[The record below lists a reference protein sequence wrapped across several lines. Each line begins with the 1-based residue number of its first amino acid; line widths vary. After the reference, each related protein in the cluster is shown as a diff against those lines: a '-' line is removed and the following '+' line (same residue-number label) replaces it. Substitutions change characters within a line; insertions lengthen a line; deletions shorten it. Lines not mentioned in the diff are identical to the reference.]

1 MSGASV
7 MLAWSCAMARMA
19 AQATVEDGDLD
30 LRSLGH
36 ALWQRRS
43 WILWPTLLVAMVS
56 AIAVNMITPRYKSEA
71 RILYDGRENVF
82 LRPEAEKTANGERPA
97 ADPETLTSQVQVVLS
112 RQLAL
117 EVIGELKLNDLP
129 EFDPVLRPTSILHH
143 ILSLLGVSRDYMAM
157 TPEERVLESWYDRL
171 TAYPVDK
178 SRVIVIEFQSWD
190 PVLAARIT
198 NAIADSYLRMEQS
211 VRQEQTRGA
220 GQWLAGEIERL
231 RRKVADAEAKAEE
244 FRSHTN
250 LLVGTNNTT
259 LSNQQLGE
267 LNSQVVTARGQ
278 RADSETR
285 AKIIRDMLR
294 KGESIEASDI
304 VNSELVRRLSE
315 QRGTLRAQ
323 LAEQSTQLLDGHPR
337 IKELKAQIGDLDKQ
351 IRAEAEKLVRTLE
364 NEARIAGARVDASS
378 ANLDMVKRQAAST
391 NEQDVQLRALDRE
404 AKAQRDLLE
413 SYLAK
418 YRETTAR
425 ETIGSAPPDAKI
437 ISAAIASNT
446 PYFPKKLPIV
456 AVATL
461 ITLLLSAGLVTTG
474 ELLRVSA
481 GAPVPAGGEEPEPTL
496 DLAARARAALAHR
509 GDGDSAASDGVAAPL
524 SGVPL
529 GSVEETA
536 QRLRSNAGLG
546 RGVAVFAVPS
556 GAPKTASN
564 TASKTATVA
573 ALALARTL
581 AGGAKV
587 VLVGLVPDASEAM
600 GLEANATGLAEVVR
614 GAASFGQVIRRDNQ
628 SRLHL
633 VAFGLPDCA
642 IDTILNSRR
651 FLTMIEALAKAYD
664 HVVIDAGDLGG
675 ATLRLAAIAPRGVL
689 VASEDTQREAASGC
703 RMLAGAGFADVA
715 VMAWSAAATGQAHD
729 LAAA

>member
-1 MSGASV
+1 
-7 MLAWSCAMARMA
+7 MARMTAELA
-19 AQATVEDGDLD
+19 AEDGDID
-30 LRSLGH
+30 LRSLGL
-36 ALWQRRS
+36 ALWRRKS
-43 WILWPTLLVAMVS
+43 WILWPTLVVAMVS
-56 AIAVNMITPRYKSEA
+56 AIGVNMITPRYKSEA

-82 LRPEAEKTANGERPA
+82 LRPDADKSVNADSPA
-97 ADPETLTSQVQVVLS
+97 ADPETLTSQVQIVLS

-117 EVIGELKLNDLP
+117 EVIGQLKLNDLP
-129 EFDPVLRPTSILHH
+129 EFDPVLRGTSVFRH
-143 ILSLLGVSRDYMAM
+143 IMALLGISRDLMAM

-178 SRVIVIEFQSWD
+178 SRVIVIEFQSFD
-190 PVLAARIT
+190 PKLAAKIT
-198 NAIADSYLRMEQS
+198 NAIADSYLRMEQE

-220 GQWLAGEIERL
+220 NRWLAGEIERL
-231 RRKVADAEAKAEE
+231 RGKVADAEAKAEE
-244 FRSHTN
+244 FRSYTN

-259 LSNQQLGE
+259 LNNQQLGE
-267 LNSQVVTARGQ
+267 INSQVAAARGQ

-337 IKELKAQIGDLDKQ
+337 IKELKAQISDLDKQ

-378 ANLDMVKRQAAST
+378 ANLDMAKKQAAST
-391 NEQDVQLRALDRE
+391 SEQDIQLRALERE

-425 ETIGSAPPDAKI
+425 ETIGSAPPDAKV

-456 AVATL
+456 AVASL
-461 ITLLLSAGLVTTG
+461 ITLILSAGLVTTG
-474 ELLRVSA
+474 ELLRASA
-481 GAPVPAGGEEPEPTL
+481 GWPVPADGERFEPTV
-496 DLAARARAALAHR
+496 DLAARTRAALA
-509 GDGDSAASDGVAAPL
+509 GGSDGSHATAFDQGDASHSAP
-524 SGVPL
+524 GVPL
-529 GSVEETA
+529 GSVDDIA
-536 QRLRSNAGLG
+536 QRLRDNAALG
-546 RGVAVFAVPS
+546 RGVTVIAATAGTPTTVP
-556 GAPKTASN
+556 ALRLAR
-564 TASKTATVA
+564 
-573 ALALARTL
+573 ALADD
-581 AGGAKV
+581 AKV
-587 VLVGLVPDASEAM
+587 VLVGLVPDAAATAAM
-600 GLEANATGLAEVVR
+600 GLESTAVGLADVVS
-614 GAASFGQVIRRDNQ
+614 GAASFGQVIRRDKQ
-628 SRLHL
+628 SRVHL
-633 VAFGLPDCA
+633 VAFGRPDLG

-664 HVVIDAGDLGG
+664 HVVIDAGDLGS
-675 ATLRLAAIAPRGVL
+675 ASLRLATIAPRGVL
-689 VASEDTQREAASGC
+689 IASPDAQREAASAW
-703 RMLAGAGFADVA
+703 RILAGAGFADVA
-715 VMAWSAAATGQAHD
+715 VMTPDSEATGQPHD

>member
-461 ITLLLSAGLVTTG
+461 ITLLLSAGLATTG
-474 ELLRVSA
+474 ELLRASA

-642 IDTILNSRR
+642 TDTILNSRR

-675 ATLRLAAIAPRGVL
+675 ATLRLTAIAPRGVL

>member
-1 MSGASV
+1 
-7 MLAWSCAMARMA
+7 MARMA
-19 AQATVEDGDLD
+19 AQAAVEDGDID
-30 LRSLGH
+30 MRSLGL
-36 ALWQRRS
+36 ALWQRKA
-43 WILWPTLLVAMVS
+43 WILWPTLLVAMVA
-56 AIAVNMITPRYKSEA
+56 AIGVNMVTPRYKSEA

-82 LRPEAEKTANGERPA
+82 LRPEAEKSANAERAA
-97 ADPETLTSQVQVVLS
+97 ADPETLTSQVQLVLS

-117 EVIGELKLNDLP
+117 EVIAQLKLNDLP
-129 EFDPVLRPTSILHH
+129 EFDPVLRPTSILRH
-143 ILSLLGVSRDYMAM
+143 ILSLLGISRDLMAM

-178 SRVIVIEFQSWD
+178 SRVIVIEFQSSD
-190 PVLAARIT
+190 PMLAARVT
-198 NAIADSYLRMEQS
+198 NAIADAYLRMEQS
-211 VRQEQTRGA
+211 ARQEQTRGA
-220 GQWLAGEIERL
+220 GQWLAGEIEKL
-231 RRKVADAEAKAEE
+231 RRKVADAEAKTEE
-244 FRSHTN
+244 FRSQTN

-267 LNSQVVTARGQ
+267 LNSQVVAARGQ

-323 LAEQSTQLLDGHPR
+323 LAEQSSQLLDGHPR

-404 AKAQRDLLE
+404 SKAQRDLLE

-461 ITLLLSAGLVTTG
+461 ITLILSAGLVTTG
-474 ELLRVSA
+474 ELLRASA
-481 GAPVPAGGEEPEPTL
+481 GGAAPDRIERRSEPTV
-496 DLAARARAALAHR
+496 DLAARTRAAMAGRRDDEPAFDVEKPSH
-509 GDGDSAASDGVAAPL
+509 PL
-524 SGVPL
+524 LGMPL
-529 GSVEETA
+529 GSVDDVA
-536 QRLRSNAGLG
+536 QRLRANVALG
-546 RGVAVFAVPS
+546 RGVAVFAATAGTPTA
-556 GAPKTASN
+556 AP
-564 TASKTATVA
+564 
-573 ALALARTL
+573 ALALARAL
-581 AGGAKV
+581 AGNAKV
-587 VLVGLVPDASEAM
+587 VLVGLVPDAAAREAL
-600 GLEANATGLAEVVR
+600 GLEPNTTGVADVVS
-614 GAASFGQVIRRDNQ
+614 GAASFGQVIRRDKG
-628 SRLHL
+628 SRVHL
-633 VAFGLPDCA
+633 VAFGRPDVGIDA
-642 IDTILNSRR
+642 IVNSRR

-664 HVVIDAGDLGG
+664 HVVVDAGDLASG
-675 ATLRLAAIAPRGVL
+675 ALRLAANAPRGVL
-689 VASEDTQREAASGC
+689 IASSDAQRDAASASRMLSGAGFTDIAVMTPAAAASG
-703 RMLAGAGFADVA
+703 
-715 VMAWSAAATGQAHD
+715 QPHD

>member
-1 MSGASV
+1 
-7 MLAWSCAMARMA
+7 MARTA
-19 AQATVEDGDLD
+19 AEAAVEDGDID
-30 LRSLGH
+30 LRSLGL
-36 ALWQRRS
+36 ALWRRKA
-43 WILWPTLLVAMVS
+43 WILWPTVAVAMVA
-56 AIAVNMITPRYKSEA
+56 AIGVNMITPRYKSEA

-82 LRPEAEKTANGERPA
+82 LRPEVEKSANADRPA
-97 ADPETLTSQVQVVLS
+97 ADPETLTSQVQLVLS

-117 EVIGELKLNDLP
+117 EVIGQLKLNDLP
-129 EFDPVLRPTSILHH
+129 EFDPVLRPPSVLRN
-143 ILSLLGVSRDYMAM
+143 ILSLIGISRDLMAM

-190 PVLAARIT
+190 PMLAARVT
-198 NAIADSYLRMEQS
+198 NAIADAYLRMEQS

-220 GQWLAGEIERL
+220 GQWLAGEIDKL
-231 RRKVADAEAKAEE
+231 RRKVADAEARVEE

-267 LNSQVVTARGQ
+267 LNSQVVSARGQ
-278 RADSETR
+278 KADAETR

-323 LAEQSTQLLDGHPR
+323 LAEQSSQLLDGHPR

-364 NEARIAGARVDASS
+364 NEARIAGARVEASS

-391 NEQDVQLRALDRE
+391 NEQDVQLRALERE
-404 AKAQRDLLE
+404 SKAQRDLLE

-425 ETIGSAPPDAKI
+425 ETIGNAPPDAKV

-461 ITLLLSAGLVTTG
+461 ITLILSAGLVTTG
-474 ELLRVSA
+474 ELLRASA
-481 GAPVPAGGEEPEPTL
+481 GAPALTASERRFEPTV
-496 DLAARARAALAHR
+496 DLAARTRAALAGR
-509 GDGDSAASDGVAAPL
+509 GGDVPSVAPEPEKAALPL
-524 SGVPL
+524 LGVPL
-529 GSVEETA
+529 GSVDDVA
-536 QRLRSNAGLG
+536 QRLRANAALG
-546 RGVAVFAVPS
+546 RGVAMFAATAGTPTT
-556 GAPKTASN
+556 APT
-564 TASKTATVA
+564 
-573 ALALARTL
+573 LALARAL
-581 AGGAKV
+581 AGTAKV
-587 VLVGLVPDASEAM
+587 VLVGLVPDAAAREAL
-600 GLEANATGLAEVVR
+600 GLEQNATGLAEVVR
-614 GAASFGQVIRRDNQ
+614 GAASFGEVIRRDKG
-628 SRLHL
+628 SRAHL
-633 VAFGLPDCA
+633 VAFGRPDVGVDA
-642 IDTILNSRR
+642 ILNSRR

-664 HVVIDAGDLGG
+664 HVVIDAGDLGSG
-675 ATLRLAAIAPRGVL
+675 TLRLAAMAPRGV
-689 VASEDTQREAASGC
+689 VIASADAQREAASAS
-703 RMLAGAGFADVA
+703 RVLSGAGFTDIA
-715 VMAWSAAATGQAHD
+715 VMTPAAAASGEPHD
-729 LAAA
+729 LVAA

>member
-1 MSGASV
+1 
-7 MLAWSCAMARMA
+7 MARMA
-19 AQATVEDGDLD
+19 AEAAVEDGDID
-30 LRSLGH
+30 LRSLGL
-36 ALWQRRS
+36 ALWQRKA
-43 WILWPTLLVAMVS
+43 WILWPTVLVAMVA
-56 AIAVNMITPRYKSEA
+56 AIGVNMITPRYKSEA

-82 LRPEAEKTANGERPA
+82 LRPEAEKSANPDRAA
-97 ADPETLTSQVQVVLS
+97 ADPETLTSQVQLVLS

-117 EVIGELKLNDLP
+117 EVISQLKLNDLP
-129 EFDPVLRPTSILHH
+129 EFDPVLRPTSVLGH
-143 ILSLLGVSRDYMAM
+143 ILSLIGISRDLMAM

-171 TAYPVDK
+171 TAYSVDK

-190 PVLAARIT
+190 PMLAARIT
-198 NAIADSYLRMEQS
+198 NAIAEAYLRMEQS

-220 GQWLAGEIERL
+220 GQWLAGEIEKL
-231 RRKVADAEAKAEE
+231 RRKVAEAEAKVEE
-244 FRSHTN
+244 FRSQTN

-267 LNSQVVTARGQ
+267 LNSQVVAARGQ
-278 RADSETR
+278 KADSETR

-323 LAEQSTQLLDGHPR
+323 LAEQSSQLLDGHPR

-364 NEARIAGARVDASS
+364 NEARIAGARVEAST
-378 ANLDMVKRQAAST
+378 ANLDVVKRQAAST
-391 NEQDVQLRALDRE
+391 NEQDVQLRALERE
-404 AKAQRDLLE
+404 SKAQRDLLE

-461 ITLLLSAGLVTTG
+461 ITLILSAGLVTTG
-474 ELLRVSA
+474 ELLRASA
-481 GAPVPAGGEEPEPTL
+481 GGPAAVERRSEPAM
-496 DLAARARAALAHR
+496 DLAARTRAALAGR
-509 GDGDSAASDGVAAPL
+509 GDDEPVSSADVEKPSHPL
-524 SGVPL
+524 LGVPL
-529 GSVEETA
+529 CGVDEVA
-536 QRLRSNAGLG
+536 QRLRANVALG
-546 RGVAVFAVPS
+546 HGVAVFAAATDTPTT
-556 GAPKTASN
+556 AP
-564 TASKTATVA
+564 
-573 ALALARTL
+573 ALALARAL
-581 AGGAKV
+581 AGDAKV
-587 VLVGLVPDASEAM
+587 VLVGLVPAAVAREAL
-600 GLEANATGLAEVVR
+600 GLESNATGLADVVY
-614 GAASFGQVIRRDNQ
+614 GVASFGQVIRRDGG
-628 SRLHL
+628 SRVHL
-633 VAFGLPDCA
+633 VAFGRPDVG
-642 IDTILNSRR
+642 IDAILNSRR

-664 HVVIDAGDLGG
+664 HVVIDAGDLGSG
-675 ATLRLAAIAPRGVL
+675 ALRLAAIAPRGIV
-689 VASEDTQREAASGC
+689 VASPDAQREAASAS
-703 RMLAGAGFADVA
+703 RTLSGAGFADIA
-715 VMAWSAAATGQAHD
+715 VMTPAAAADGQPHD

>member
-1 MSGASV
+1 
-7 MLAWSCAMARMA
+7 
-19 AQATVEDGDLD
+19 
-30 LRSLGH
+30 
-36 ALWQRRS
+36 
-43 WILWPTLLVAMVS
+43 
-56 AIAVNMITPRYKSEA
+56 
-71 RILYDGRENVF
+71 
-82 LRPEAEKTANGERPA
+82 
-97 ADPETLTSQVQVVLS
+97 
-112 RQLAL
+112 
-117 EVIGELKLNDLP
+117 
-129 EFDPVLRPTSILHH
+129 
-143 ILSLLGVSRDYMAM
+143 MAM

-178 SRVIVIEFQSWD
+178 SRVIVIEFQSQD
-190 PVLAARIT
+190 PMLAAKIT
-198 NAIADSYLRMEQS
+198 NAIANAYLRMEQD

-220 GQWLAGEIERL
+220 NKWLAGEIERL
-231 RRKVADAEAKAEE
+231 RGKVADAEAKAEE

-259 LSNQQLGE
+259 LNNQQLGE
-267 LNSQVVTARGQ
+267 INSQVATARGQ

-323 LAEQSTQLLDGHPR
+323 LAEQSSQLLDGHPR

-378 ANLDMVKRQAAST
+378 ANLDVAKRQAAATS
-391 NEQDVQLRALDRE
+391 EQDVQLRALDRE

-461 ITLLLSAGLVTTG
+461 ITLILSAGLVTTG
-474 ELLRVSA
+474 ELLRASGGVP
-481 GAPVPAGGEEPEPTL
+481 GLPAGERYEPTVN
-496 DLAARARAALAHR
+496 LAARTRAALAS
-509 GDGDSAASDGVAAPL
+509 DGDTEPAGASDGGDAPHPL
-524 SGVPL
+524 LGMPL
-529 GSVEETA
+529 GSVDDIA
-536 QRLRSNAGLG
+536 QRLRANVELG
-546 RGVAVFAVPS
+546 RGAAVIAATP
-556 GAPKTASN
+556 GTPTTAPALTLAR
-564 TASKTATVA
+564 
-573 ALALARTL
+573 ALA
-581 AGGAKV
+581 GDAKV
-587 VLVGLVPDASEAM
+587 VLVGLVPDAAAAEAM
-600 GLEANATGLAEVVR
+600 GLEANIAGLAEVVG
-614 GAASFGQVIRRDNQ
+614 GAASFGQVIRRDKE
-628 SRLHL
+628 SRVHL
-633 VAFGLPDCA
+633 VAFGRSDFG

-651 FLTMIEALAKAYD
+651 FQTMIEALAKAYD
-664 HVVIDAGDLGG
+664 HVIIDAGDLGTG
-675 ATLRLAAIAPRGVL
+675 SLRLAVMAPRGIVI
-689 VASEDTQREAASGC
+689 ASPDAQREAASAC
-703 RMLAGAGFADVA
+703 RMLAGAGFTDIA
-715 VMAWSAAATGQAHD
+715 VMTTAAAATEHD
-729 LAAA
+729 LVAA

>member
-1 MSGASV
+1 
-7 MLAWSCAMARMA
+7 MARMA
-19 AQATVEDGDLD
+19 AQAAAEDGDID
-30 LRSLGH
+30 LRSLGL
-36 ALWQRRS
+36 ALWQRKS
-43 WILWPTLLVAMVS
+43 WILWPTLMVAILS
-56 AIAVNMITPRYKSEA
+56 AIGVNMITPRYKSEA

-82 LRPEAEKTANGERPA
+82 LRPEADKSANTDRPP
-97 ADPETLTSQVQVVLS
+97 ADPETLTSQVQVVMS

-117 EVIGELKLNDLP
+117 EVIGQLKLNDLP
-129 EFDPVLRPTSILHH
+129 EFDPVLRGTSTFRH
-143 ILSLLGVSRDYMAM
+143 ILALLGVSRDLMAM

-171 TAYPVDK
+171 TAYSVDK
-178 SRVIVIEFQSWD
+178 SRVIVIEFQSQD
-190 PVLAARIT
+190 PKLAAKIT
-198 NAIADSYLRMEQS
+198 NAIADAYLRMEQS
-211 VRQEQTRGA
+211 ARQEQTRGA
-220 GQWLAGEIERL
+220 GQWLAGEIEKL
-231 RRKVADAEAKAEE
+231 RRKVADAEAKTEE
-244 FRSHTN
+244 FRSQTN

-267 LNSQVVTARGQ
+267 LNSQVVAARGQ

-323 LAEQSTQLLDGHPR
+323 LAEQSSQLLDGHPR

-404 AKAQRDLLE
+404 SKAQRDLLE

-461 ITLLLSAGLVTTG
+461 ITLILSAGLVTTG
-474 ELLRVSA
+474 ELLRASA
-481 GAPVPAGGEEPEPTL
+481 GGAAPDRIERRSEPTV
-496 DLAARARAALAHR
+496 DLAARTRAAMAGRRDDEPAFDVEKPSH
-509 GDGDSAASDGVAAPL
+509 PL
-524 SGVPL
+524 LGMPL
-529 GSVEETA
+529 GSVDDVA
-536 QRLRSNAGLG
+536 QRLRANVALG
-546 RGVAVFAVPS
+546 RGVAVFAATAGTPTA
-556 GAPKTASN
+556 AP
-564 TASKTATVA
+564 
-573 ALALARTL
+573 ALALARAL
-581 AGGAKV
+581 AGNAKV
-587 VLVGLVPDASEAM
+587 VLVGLVPDAAAREAL
-600 GLEANATGLAEVVR
+600 GLEPNTTGVADVVS
-614 GAASFGQVIRRDNQ
+614 GAASFGQVIRRDKG
-628 SRLHL
+628 SRVHL
-633 VAFGLPDCA
+633 VAFGRPDVGIDA
-642 IDTILNSRR
+642 IVNSRR

-664 HVVIDAGDLGG
+664 HVVVDAGDLGSG
-675 ATLRLAAIAPRGVL
+675 ALRLAANAPRGVL
-689 VASEDTQREAASGC
+689 IASSDAQRDAASASRMLSGAGFTDIAVMTPAAAASG
-703 RMLAGAGFADVA
+703 
-715 VMAWSAAATGQAHD
+715 QPHD
-729 LAAA
+729 LVAA

>member
-143 ILSLLGVSRDYMAM
+143 ILSLLGISRDYMAM

-587 VLVGLVPDASEAM
+587 GLVGLVPDASEAM

-664 HVVIDAGDLGG
+664 HVVIDAGDLGS

>member
-1 MSGASV
+1 MT
-7 MLAWSCAMARMA
+7 RMA
-19 AQATVEDGDLD
+19 AQAAAEDGDID
-30 LRSLGH
+30 MRSLGL
-36 ALWQRRS
+36 ALWQRKA
-43 WILWPTLLVAMVS
+43 WILWPTLLVAMVA
-56 AIAVNMITPRYKSEA
+56 AIGVNMVTPRYKSEA

-82 LRPEAEKTANGERPA
+82 LRPEAEKSANAERAA
-97 ADPETLTSQVQVVLS
+97 ADPETLTSQVQLVLS

-117 EVIGELKLNDLP
+117 EVIAQLKLNDLP
-129 EFDPVLRPTSILHH
+129 EFDPVLRPTSILRH
-143 ILSLLGVSRDYMAM
+143 ILSLLGISRDLMAM

-178 SRVIVIEFQSWD
+178 SRVIVIEFQSSD
-190 PVLAARIT
+190 PMLAARIT
-198 NAIADSYLRMEQS
+198 NAIADAYLRMEQS
-211 VRQEQTRGA
+211 ARQEQTRGA
-220 GQWLAGEIERL
+220 GQWLAGEIEKL
-231 RRKVADAEAKAEE
+231 RRKVAEAEAKTEE
-244 FRSHTN
+244 FRSQTN

-267 LNSQVVTARGQ
+267 LNSQVVAARGQ

-323 LAEQSTQLLDGHPR
+323 LAEQSSQLLDGHPR

-391 NEQDVQLRALDRE
+391 NEQDVQLRALERE
-404 AKAQRDLLE
+404 SKAQRDLLE

-461 ITLLLSAGLVTTG
+461 ITLILSAGLVTTG
-474 ELLRVSA
+474 ELLRASA
-481 GAPVPAGGEEPEPTL
+481 GGAAPDRIERRSEPTV
-496 DLAARARAALAHR
+496 DLAARTRAAMAGRHDDEPATALDVEKPPH
-509 GDGDSAASDGVAAPL
+509 PL
-524 SGVPL
+524 LGMPL
-529 GSVEETA
+529 GSVDDVA
-536 QRLRSNAGLG
+536 QRLRANVALG
-546 RGVAVFAVPS
+546 RGVAVFAATAGTPTA
-556 GAPKTASN
+556 AP
-564 TASKTATVA
+564 
-573 ALALARTL
+573 ALALARAL
-581 AGGAKV
+581 AGNAKV
-587 VLVGLVPDASEAM
+587 VLVGLVPDAAAREAL
-600 GLEANATGLAEVVR
+600 GLEPNATGVADVVS
-614 GAASFGQVIRRDNQ
+614 GAASFGQVIRRDKG
-628 SRLHL
+628 SRVHL
-633 VAFGLPDCA
+633 VAFGRSDVGIDA
-642 IDTILNSRR
+642 IVNSRR

-664 HVVIDAGDLGG
+664 HVVVDAGELGSG
-675 ATLRLAAIAPRGVL
+675 ALRLAANAPRGVL
-689 VASEDTQREAASGC
+689 IASPDAQRDAASASRMLSGAGFTDIAVMTPAAAASG
-703 RMLAGAGFADVA
+703 
-715 VMAWSAAATGQAHD
+715 QPHD
-729 LAAA
+729 LVAA